1 MIKPELLRK
10 IPYSVENRAGHGAD
24 HLELTEI
31 YKEHWNGAV
40 YTYYQD
46 SEGDYWYHSTIGA
59 DLDELI
65 KKRKKNPSRR

>member
-1 MIKPELLRK
+1 MTDITRLRK
-10 IPYSVENRAGHGAD
+10 EARSIESRSGHKAD
-24 HLELTEI
+24 LEIKEI
-31 YKEHWNGAV
+31 HKERWNGAV